1 MSEVGSQGSKL
12 TACTD
17 DSPQADWD
25 KEQVEEL
32 CIEVERDT
40 LKAPGASQICRKV
53 FFL

>member
-17 DSPQADWD
+17 DSPKVDWD

-32 CIEVERDT
+32 CTGVERDT
-40 LKAPGASQICRKV
+40 LNAKPLEV
-53 FFL
+53 N